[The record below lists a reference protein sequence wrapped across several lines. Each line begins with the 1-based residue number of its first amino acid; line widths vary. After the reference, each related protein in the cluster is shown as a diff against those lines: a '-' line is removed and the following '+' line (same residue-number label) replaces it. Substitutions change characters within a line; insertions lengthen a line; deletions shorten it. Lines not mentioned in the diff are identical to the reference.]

1 MLFDIYKGIQ
11 MYKSIHWL
19 FISVL
24 LLTISGH
31 SAAKTVKKINSYG
44 IYVVAKKG
52 YVKVTPY
59 NHNYDNFVDFKYL
72 NEIASVKRGS
82 KKVKLIV
89 YTTDFKQGNYLF
101 QTRPI
106 QSTVQI
112 DDVSHSVKPMKKK
125 GMYMFTLDKSIAD
138 GNMLHVFAPEIS
150 GRNMGAIVLG
160 NTQKE
165 LVKYFSNK
173 KHEKAYAEL
182 AYLEDSL
189 KAFPKNKKLK
199 ALLPY
204 WQQAAKDEK
213 DIKAYGYVD
222 EKWRKYQ
229 KTTKIHLKVHYLE
242 GMISEI
248 NGYLRDHPKGK
259 KAVEAKQ
266 RKVFAENKIKEY
278 KPLH

>member
-1 MLFDIYKGIQ
+1 

-19 FISVL
+19 FISL
-24 LLTISGH
+24 LLLSLSGYSSANTTKTI
-31 SAAKTVKKINSYG
+31 KKIDSYG

-59 NHNYDNFVDFKYL
+59 NHNYNNFVDFKYL
-72 NEIASVKRGS
+72 NEIESVTRGS
-82 KKVKLIV
+82 KKVKMIV

-101 QTRPI
+101 QIRPI
-106 QSTVQI
+106 QTTIQI
-112 DDVSHSVKPMKKK
+112 DDVSYSVKPMKKK
-125 GMYMFTLDKSIAD
+125 GMFMFTLDKSIAN

-150 GRNMGAIVLG
+150 GANMGAIVLG
-160 NTQKE
+160 DTQKE
-165 LVKYFSNK
+165 LIKHFSNK

-182 AYLEDSL
+182 AYLQDSL

-213 DIKAYGYVD
+213 DVRAYGYVD
-222 EKWRKYQ
+222 EKWHKYEN
-229 KTTKIHLKVHYLE
+229 TTKIHLKVHYLK

-248 NGYLRDHPKGK
+248 NGYLRDHPTGK
-259 KAVEAKQ
+259 KATEAKQ